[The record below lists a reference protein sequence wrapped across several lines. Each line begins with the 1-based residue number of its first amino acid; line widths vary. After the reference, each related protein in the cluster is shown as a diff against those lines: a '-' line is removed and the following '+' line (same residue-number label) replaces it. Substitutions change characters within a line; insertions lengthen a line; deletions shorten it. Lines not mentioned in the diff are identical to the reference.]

1 MIYTGCAA
9 AKLTRIAIPKIQ
21 GKPSLISV
29 PQNKDTSFA
38 GILLAAGKGSRF
50 DPTGVQNKLMQPLAN
65 GDLVVVAAAK
75 NLLSALP
82 MVLAVV
88 RPDAEVVAAQLR
100 ALGCKVTECP
110 RAEEGMGASLVH
122 ALSQTADAAGWVIAL
137 ADMPYV
143 QPNSIKALID
153 TIMRGADIAAPT
165 FSGSRGNPIAFSR
178 KHLPDL
184 LRLSGDEGARTL
196 LKIFPVTAVAVEDAG
211 IALDID
217 TPRDLHR

>member
-1 MIYTGCAA
+1 VPCDKVDQGYYLCSDIQDH
-9 AKLTRIAIPKIQ
+9 LSPIP
-21 GKPSLISV
+21 V
-29 PQNKDTSFA
+29 RQNHETSFA

-50 DPTGVQNKLMQPLAN
+50 DPTGAQNKLMQPLAN

-75 NLLSALP
+75 NLLAVLP

-88 RPDAEVVAAQLR
+88 RPGAEAVAAQLR
-100 ALGCKVTECP
+100 TLGCKVSECP

-143 QPNSIKALID
+143 HPNSIKALID
-153 TIMRGADIAAPT
+153 TIRHGADIAAPT
-165 FSGSRGNPIAFSR
+165 FSGQRGNPIVFSR

-184 LRLSGDEGARTL
+184 LRLSGDEGARNL
-196 LKIFPVTAVAVEDAG
+196 LKVFPVTAVAVEDLG
-211 IALDID
+211 IGLDID
-217 TPRDLHR
+217 TPADLRR